1 MDISLNKIDL
11 MYLSRPNKLKKI
23 YQTHD
28 PVDVSF
34 YKERIIHM
42 TNQLLGGQSINTL
55 VDKMFQEYIEICVQH
70 FQFMD
75 KSDAIQKDYLKLQ
88 NKKIK
93 FPPIP
98 LENCNKV
105 IMKPPRNKTM
115 LDYVT
120 IVKKPLLSL
129 PKVRVLNL
137 KDESL
142 KYKGTEKK

>member
-1 MDISLNKIDL
+1 MN
-11 MYLSRPNKLKKI
+11 R
-23 YQTHD
+23 
-28 PVDVSF
+28 V
-34 YKERIIHM
+34 
-42 TNQLLGGQSINTL
+42 LGGGIVPGSLTL
-55 VDKMFQEYIEICVQH
+55 FGGEPGIG
-70 FQFMD
+70 
-75 KSDAIQKDYLKLQ
+75 KSTLMLQLALQ

-120 IVKKPLLSL
+120 IVKKPLLSF